1 MINKEYV
8 SSASHI
14 LRILICRLEVISL
27 LDYPL
32 SVENLFFIEFN
43 HTFLTSTAQGQK

>member
-1 MINKEYV
+1 MLV
-8 SSASHI
+8 LLHI
-14 LRILICRLEVISL
+14 FLRILICRLEVISL

-43 HTFLTSTAQGQK
+43 HTFLTSTAQGQN